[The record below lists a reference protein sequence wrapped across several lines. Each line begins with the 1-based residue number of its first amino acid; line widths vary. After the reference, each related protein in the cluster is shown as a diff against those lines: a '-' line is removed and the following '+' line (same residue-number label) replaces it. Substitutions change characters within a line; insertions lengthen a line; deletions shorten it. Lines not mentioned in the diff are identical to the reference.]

1 MPPLLSMTGMEGL
14 EFVTVLV
21 ETASFGGPVTSGVEN
36 QMKTQTELYLRGMP
50 GLHVTDEARHTPAVL
65 HVSLTCGD
73 VKPAPGGPPLGYIA
87 SLTLELRQAATLS
100 RSESGSE
107 VVVPEA
113 VTWMDGYTITV
124 DTSAHGLDDAV
135 RRGLQQC
142 LDKFRDEY
150 LKANP
155 DVRP

>member
-1 MPPLLSMTGMEGL
+1 MSPVFSMTGMEGL

-21 ETASFGGPVTSGVEN
+21 ETASFGGPATSAVEN

-50 GLHVTDEARHTPAVL
+50 GLRVTDEARHTPAVL

-73 VKPAPGGPPLGYIA
+73 VNVAPGGPAIGYGA

-100 RSESGSE
+100 RSQNGREIF
-107 VVVPEA
+107 VPEA
-113 VTWMDGYTITV
+113 VTWMDGYTLTV

-142 LDKFRDEY
+142 LDKFRKEY

-155 DVRP
+155 GADT

>member
-1 MPPLLSMTGMEGL
+1 MTGMEGL

-21 ETASFGGPVTSGVEN
+21 ETASFGGPAISTVED
-36 QMKTQTELYLRGMP
+36 QMKTQTDLYLQGMRG
-50 GLHVTDEARHTPAVL
+50 LRVTDEARHAPAVL

-73 VKPAPGGPPLGYIA
+73 VKTAPGEPQIGYSA

-100 RSESGSE
+100 RSKNGSE
-107 VVVPEA
+107 ILIPEA
-113 VTWMDGYTITV
+113 ITWMDGYTITV